1 MIPMTDFHSH
11 ILPGIDDG
19 SCSVEESIAMLR
31 LEAAQGIR
39 RVVATPHFYARHDDP
54 EQFLARRAA
63 ALAKVEEAAR
73 KEALPEIFPGAE
85 VHYFHGM
92 SDSEVLGRLTI
103 AEKRC
108 ILIEMPPAPWTPQ
121 MYRELEWIFTKQGI
135 TPVIAHVDRYIS
147 LFKTHGIPQ
156 RLEELPVLVQANG
169 SFFLRKSTAAFAL
182 RLLKQ
187 ERIHLLGSDCHNLT
201 DRVPNLGAA
210 QQVIAR
216 KAGAEIL
223 ERITRQGD
231 LILEAE

>member
-1 MIPMTDFHSH
+1 MTDFHSH

-39 RVVATPHFYARHDDP
+39 RVIATPHFYARHDNPDR
-54 EQFLARRAA
+54 FLARRAA
-63 ALAKVEEAAR
+63 ALKKLEEAAQ
-73 KEALPEIFPGAE
+73 KEALPAVFPGAE

-92 SDSEVLGRLTI
+92 SDSEDLGRLTI

-135 TPVIAHVDRYIS
+135 TPVIAHVDRYVS
-147 LFKTHGIPQ
+147 PFKTHGIPR

-187 ERIHLLGSDCHNLT
+187 DRIQLLGSDCHNLT
-201 DRVPNLGAA
+201 DRAPNLGAA
-210 QQVIAR
+210 LQVIAR
-216 KAGAEIL
+216 KAGAEMP
-223 ERITRQGD
+223 ERMARQAD
-231 LILEAE
+231 LILETE